1 MDYLEKL
8 SSAIGK
14 SESVLCVGL
23 DPNPDLIPEVIKDEF
38 PDTDDQIV
46 QFCLDVID
54 ATHEHCCAF
63 KPNLA
68 FFEALGSSGLSIFEK
83 VISFIP
89 DNKVLIADA
98 KRGDIGST
106 AEQYKKSYFD
116 NFKADAL
123 TLNPMM
129 GFDTLDPFIGDPT
142 KAIYSLVLTSNPGA
156 NDLLLRRFEGR
167 LSLAEYIADQLR
179 RKKENSTTHIGMV
192 VGATYPSE
200 LTLVLKA
207 FPEASL
213 LIPGIGSQGGKADD
227 LVELL
232 AGHKGIPVISSS
244 RSIIYAGNES
254 NKWKDEVAKSAK
266 KAKKQLKKITKQ
278 YV

>member
-23 DPNPDLIPEVIKDEF
+23 DPNPDLIPAAIKNEF
-38 PDTDDQIV
+38 PDPEDQVV

-68 FFEALGSSGLSIFEK
+68 FFEALGSNGLSIFEK
-83 VISFIP
+83 IISFIP
-89 DNKVLIADA
+89 DNKILIADA

-106 AEQYKKSYFD
+106 AEQYKKTYFD
-116 NFKADAL
+116 TFRADAL

-129 GFDTLDPFIGDPT
+129 GFDTLDPFIDDPT
-142 KAIYSLVLTSNPGA
+142 KAIYALVLTSNPGA

-179 RKKENSTTHIGMV
+179 RKMENSKTHIGMV

-200 LTLVLKA
+200 LKLVLQA
-207 FPEASL
+207 YPDASL
-213 LIPGIGSQGGKADD
+213 LIPGIGLQGGKADD

-232 AGHKGIPVISSS
+232 DGHKGIPVISSS
-244 RSIIYAGNES
+244 RSIIYAGNDS
-254 NKWKDEVAKSAK
+254 MKWKDEVAKSAK
-266 KAKKQLKKITKQ
+266 KVKKELKKITKQ